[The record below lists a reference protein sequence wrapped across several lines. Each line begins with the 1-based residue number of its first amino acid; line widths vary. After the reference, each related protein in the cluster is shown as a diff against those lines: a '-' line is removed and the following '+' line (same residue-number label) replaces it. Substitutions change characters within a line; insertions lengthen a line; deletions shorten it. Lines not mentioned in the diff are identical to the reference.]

1 MRYGHLHEAHA
12 RNAYTKY
19 LIDEHHKDA
28 TVTRTGFHI
37 DRSHNWI
44 GASPDGLVYD
54 PSSINDPYGLLEIK
68 CPASAESTS
77 FEDLC
82 SKPHFFL
89 KNVDGKF
96 QLKRSHDYY
105 YQVQG
110 QLHVTCRTWCDFVV
124 WTPLGVS
131 PCPSTSPSYTPIT
144 IERIYV
150 DEDFWNTK
158 IYPKLVDFYMRHTLP
173 EMASPHHCSG
183 QPIREHVPF
192 DCSADISDENSN
204 VPQHS

>member
-1 MRYGHLHEAHA
+1 MI
-12 RNAYTKY
+12 
-19 LIDEHHKDA
+19 IDERRKDA

-54 PSSINDPYGLLEIK
+54 PSSKNDPHGLLEIK

-82 SKPHFFL
+82 SQPHFFL
-89 KNVDGKF
+89 KNIDGKF
-96 QLKRSHDYY
+96 QLKRNHDYY
-105 YQVQG
+105 YQIQG
-110 QLHVTCRTWCDFVV
+110 QLHVTCRTWCDFVA
-124 WTPLGVS
+124 WMPLGVP

-150 DEDFWNTK
+150 DEDFWKTK
-158 IYPKLVDFYMRHTLP
+158 IYPKLVDFYMRHMLP
-173 EMASPHHCSG
+173 EMASPRHLSG
-183 QPIREHVPF
+183 QPIHEHVPF
-192 DCSADISDENSN
+192 DCLGDISGDENSLT
-204 VPQHS
+204 SA